1 MKSRLFFV
9 IHIVGLG
16 VLMPALSIWM
26 ALVITHPEWS
36 SAPGYEPGFNSMHI
50 AAFFVSIPALVVMEP
65 AALVVYLVSAT
76 IFVAT
81 KRKFRAWSVIGFSLG
96 LPLMRLAFDFG
107 VARSQSFVFDL
118 ISTGLF
124 AVLVVSLADWRL
136 PRDFA
141 NQRQSS

>member
-1 MKSRLFFV
+1 MKSRWFLV
-9 IHIVGLG
+9 TQIVGLG
-16 VLMPALSIWM
+16 VLVPALSSWI

-65 AALVVYLVSAT
+65 AALVVYVVSAT
-76 IFVAT
+76 IFVVT
-81 KRKFRAWSVIGFSLG
+81 KRIFRAWSVIGFTLG

-107 VARSQSFVFDL
+107 VGRSQSFVFDL
-118 ISTGLF
+118 ISSGLF
-124 AVLVVSLADWRL
+124 VVLVVSLAVWRL

-141 NQRQSS
+141 NKRQSS